1 MENKKVYHIGRIAHI
16 RDRRAKECFP
26 VINRGKPWY
35 DTLTDEQK
43 TELTEWYNAWLN
55 ATETLV
61 IPKAPE
67 WLK

>member
-61 IPKAPE
+61 IPKKPE
-67 WLK
+67 WIK